1 MIRSGFKVKARTV
14 YGGRNFCS
22 HTLSLAVTVI
32 CLHGNVLY
40 FVPMFCIVSVT
51 MPCRVGEGVCV
62 YVLAQQ
68 FTMYSI
74 QHNSNRNIAK
84 KHSSCLH

>member
-22 HTLSLAVTVI
+22 HALSLSVTVF

-40 FVPMFCIVSVT
+40 FVLMFVSFLL
-51 MPCRVGEGVCV
+51 PCLAESERECVCMGVYECEPVCV
-62 YVLAQQ
+62 RGMGLVD
-68 FTMYSI
+68 
-74 QHNSNRNIAK
+74 
-84 KHSSCLH
+84 

>member
-1 MIRSGFKVKARTV
+1 MIRSWFKVKARTV

-22 HTLSLAVTVI
+22 HALSLSVTVF

-51 MPCRVGEGVCV
+51 LFRRVGEGKCVCGCV
-62 YVLAQQ
+62 WV
-68 FTMYSI
+68 
-74 QHNSNRNIAK
+74 
-84 KHSSCLH
+84 

>member
-1 MIRSGFKVKARTV
+1 MSYYYCIILSSLTAGSDLKLNFVSKGWRIIRSGFEVKARTV

-32 CLHGNVLY
+32 CLHGKVLY

-51 MPCRVGEGVCV
+51 MPCRVGE
-62 YVLAQQ
+62 
-68 FTMYSI
+68 
-74 QHNSNRNIAK
+74 
-84 KHSSCLH
+84 